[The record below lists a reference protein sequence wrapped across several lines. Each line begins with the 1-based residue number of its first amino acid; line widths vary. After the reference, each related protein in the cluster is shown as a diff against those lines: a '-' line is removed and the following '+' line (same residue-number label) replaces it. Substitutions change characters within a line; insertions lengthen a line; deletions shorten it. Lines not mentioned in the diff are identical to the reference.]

1 MFFFVF
7 KERRTVRGGEGG
19 VVRVFPRGRVLR
31 EIRRYDG
38 MIEFLVFLG
47 VGGVVVGG
55 GVRSGGV
62 VVGGGWVGSVLREIK
77 VVYPCPALLS

>member
-1 MFFFVF
+1 
-7 KERRTVRGGEGG
+7 
-19 VVRVFPRGRVLR
+19 
-31 EIRRYDG
+31 

-62 VVGGGWVGSVLREIK
+62 VVRGGWVVSVLREIR
-77 VVYPCPALLS
+77 VVYPCPAFLS